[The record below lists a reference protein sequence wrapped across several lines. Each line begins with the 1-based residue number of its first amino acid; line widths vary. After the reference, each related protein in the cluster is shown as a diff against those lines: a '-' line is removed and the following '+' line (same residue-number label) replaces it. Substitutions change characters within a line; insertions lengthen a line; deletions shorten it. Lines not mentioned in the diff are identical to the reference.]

1 MPATVNQQATEEV
14 KSITVSSEK
23 VKDMIET
30 ILNKDL
36 DAKIDLLNADEVV
49 KNYRRY
55 RLQLAKQEV
64 TETDGEGKKITR
76 EVDVFDEEGKQVFV
90 TRLDKDDPKKKKK
103 ISVPAK
109 KTLVVKHK
117 MTDEEKEER
126 LTYLEN
132 HKAHYKTV
140 TKEAG
145 AYNEHRTSVSKR
157 GVGYF
162 NEFLKSTAVSL
173 LVKAGQFVDEKNTAT
188 TAKTGARL
196 PEKPKITMTDLAV
209 CDYMSVPGIK
219 VFITPTFG
227 SSLSKALEER
237 DVERQEA
244 IAKEI
249 KKNLKL
255 QGYVKNDTLKR
266 QEAAKKKKEKS
277 EKERADL
284 AKFAG
289 KTYEEILAIKEQE
302 KKEKAA
308 ARKKARTPEEE
319 AAAKKDKEDK
329 KKNEPKVIF
338 ANAIK
343 RAFKEETKKE
353 DGKSRYSVS
362 STVLEFFEEACK
374 AACIEVA
381 NAAHFYCKREDT
393 TVYNTDEMIHHIGIL
408 HGGSISVSTE
418 FSSRLKSVP
427 SADAVEELRAANKK
441 RRDNGEVVANID
453 KDVLATLPTEDVVH
467 VDAVFRYGGEGAEYF
482 IELMAKDDLFKAN
495 RKKENDEKKRLK
507 AAKAA
512 SDGSAEVQK
521 APSSS
526 EDDEDD
532 EEYVPPPKKVL
543 PKKKKAVEV
552 VEEDEEEEQQVV
564 KPKKK

>member
-55 RLQLAKQEV
+55 RLQIAKNEV
-64 TETDGEGKKITR
+64 TETDSEGKKITR
-76 EVDVFDEEGKQVFV
+76 EVDVFDEDGKQVFV

-109 KTLVVKHK
+109 KTLVVKHA

-126 LTYLEN
+126 LAYLEN
-132 HKAHYKTV
+132 HKSHYKTV

-173 LVKAGQFVDEKNTAT
+173 LIKAGQYVDEKNTAA
-188 TAKTGARL
+188 TAKTGARI

-227 SSLSKALEER
+227 SSLAKALEER

-308 ARKKARTPEEE
+308 ARKKVKTPEEE
-319 AAAKKDKEDK
+319 AAAKKEKEEK

-343 RAFKEETKKE
+343 RAFKEETKKD

-362 STVLEFFEEACK
+362 SSVLDFFEEACK

-441 RRDNGEVVANID
+441 RREAGEVVANID
-453 KDVLATLPTEDVVH
+453 KNVLATLPTEDVVH
-467 VDAVFRYGGEGAEYF
+467 VDAVFRYSGEGAEYF
-482 IELMAKDDLFKAN
+482 IELMAKDDQFKAE
-495 RKKENDEKKRLK
+495 RKKENEKKKSLK
-507 AAKAA
+507 EAKKNGE
-512 SDGSAEVQK
+512 SPVVVEPK
-521 APSSS
+521 AS
-526 EDDEDD
+526 EDDEED
-532 EEYVPPPKKVL
+532 EEYVPPPKKTL

-552 VEEDEEEEQQVV
+552 VEEEDDDEEEQQVV